1 MSHTLSLKL
10 GGEGLIIILNGGSSF
25 IIVTHGSR
33 DSQNPHFPPFPMLY
47 RLSKALPTNFHPTR
61 KALKLASLLVL
72 EYVSFRVWF
81 ISTQF
86 GLLYRIHIL
95 TPSFVNALSTLSFHA
110 STEPPSSPFFW
121 FILSFSSMMTNSIMK
136 SINT

>member
-1 MSHTLSLKL
+1 MDQGREKT
-10 GGEGLIIILNGGSSF
+10 
-25 IIVTHGSR
+25 
-33 DSQNPHFPPFPMLY
+33 
-47 RLSKALPTNFHPTR
+47 LPTNFHPTR

-110 STEPPSSPFFW
+110 STEPPSSPFF
-121 FILSFSSMMTNSIMK
+121 LVHLVLLRYDDK
-136 SINT
+136 LYHEIN